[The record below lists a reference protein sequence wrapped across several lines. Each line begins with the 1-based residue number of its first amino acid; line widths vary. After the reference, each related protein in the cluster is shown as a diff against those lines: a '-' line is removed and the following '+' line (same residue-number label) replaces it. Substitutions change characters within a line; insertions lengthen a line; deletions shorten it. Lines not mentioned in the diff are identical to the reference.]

1 MEKTCNTL
9 KRFLVTLIFLLITAM
24 GLLAQTVE
32 QRLLGVSSGIVPVS
46 DFQLEWSVGELSIEV
61 LPTAFGQLTEGFI
74 QPEIFVDQQ
83 NSSELEFELFEL
95 TQQFTLQA
103 SPNPVSNDLYLKW
116 SPSDAGIN
124 YLSVFDFTGK
134 LMVKE
139 TLPAGVHYWKLDM
152 SQLPDGLYVISYVN
166 PQGKNESSIKVL
178 KAGE

>member
-74 QPEIFVDQQ
+74 QPEIFVEQ
-83 NSSELEFELFEL
+83 NSS
-95 TQQFTLQA
+95 
-103 SPNPVSNDLYLKW
+103 
-116 SPSDAGIN
+116 
-124 YLSVFDFTGK
+124 
-134 LMVKE
+134 
-139 TLPAGVHYWKLDM
+139 
-152 SQLPDGLYVISYVN
+152 
-166 PQGKNESSIKVL
+166 
-178 KAGE
+178 